1 MGASL
6 LLKGGGRGGGVRAMH
21 GCGRGGTRGEVHANE
36 VLACE
41 AEEILIRFI
50 LKLLQELVWRFEV
63 KHKLR
68 LLLRKT
74 LQRVVNVCDGA
85 QTIDAVQLTW
95 RGAADVEERRKRD
108 TCVGGGEGGGGA
120 FASSRG

>member
-1 MGASL
+1 
-6 LLKGGGRGGGVRAMH
+6 
-21 GCGRGGTRGEVHANE
+21 

-50 LKLLQELVWRFEV
+50 LKLLQKLVWRFEV
-63 KHKLR
+63 KHKLG

-85 QTIDAVQLTW
+85 RTIDAVQLTCLS
-95 RGAADVEERRKRD
+95 DENEVH
-108 TCVGGGEGGGGA
+108 V
-120 FASSRG
+120 